1 MSIQVEAVN
10 TTKGA
15 AEAFFHEPDQILG
28 CEKEPGYWVAALLD
42 PRGREFMAIEQAQG
56 STKQEAIAKLENSS
70 FEFTSKEVVTKAGK
84 TRITVVHEKIT
95 DGVFSGSKEKMGE
108 ICEYLEIYQPE
119 HGKNAGDVEY
129 EIQSNYVWKPAE
141 SVGAAVNALKYDNR

>member
-10 TTKGA
+10 TAKGA
-15 AEAFFHEPDQILG
+15 AEVFFHESDQILG
-28 CEKEPGYWVAALLD
+28 CDKEPGYWVAALLD

-56 STKQEAIAKLENSS
+56 STKQEAIAKLENNN

-95 DGVFSGSKEKMGE
+95 DGIFAGSKEKMGE
-108 ICEYLEIYQPE
+108 ICEYLEIYQTE
-119 HGKNAGDVEY
+119 HGNKAGEVEY
-129 EIQSNYVWKPAE
+129 EIKDNYVWKSAE
-141 SVGAAVNALKYDNR
+141 SFSAAVDALKYENR